1 MANYMGAVDQGTT
14 STRFIVFDRAGK
26 TIATAQK
33 VHEQIYPQPGW
44 VEHNPE
50 EIWQRTQ
57 EVIAAAM
64 AEGVLKPADLT
75 AVGITNQRETTV
87 LGSRKTGKPP
97 CNAALWQHPP
107 VPGDAPNP

>member
-14 STRFIVFDRAGK
+14 STRFIVFDRAGN

-44 VEHNPE
+44 VEHNPD
-50 EIWQRTQ
+50 EISQRTQ

-64 AEGVLKPADLT
+64 AEGVLEPAALT
-75 AVGITNQRETTV
+75 AGGVTNHRDTTV
-87 LGSRKTGKPP
+87 SQARKPGSAAR
-97 CNAALWQHPP
+97 NA
-107 VPGDAPNP
+107 